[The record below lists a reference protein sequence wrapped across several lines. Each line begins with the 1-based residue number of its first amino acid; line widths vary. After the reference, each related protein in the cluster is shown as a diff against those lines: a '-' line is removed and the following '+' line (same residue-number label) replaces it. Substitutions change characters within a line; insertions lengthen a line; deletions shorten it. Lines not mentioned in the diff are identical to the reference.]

1 MIEGIAKQQ
10 LIKAGWY
17 PGRKINISQYENVY
31 EKYGYNF
38 FPAARRFVE
47 EYGDL
52 YIEDSF
58 YIDVY
63 GKKRVLT
70 HQSSTEAIQFTFPM
84 PEEVRELVG
93 RDIVPVA
100 MLYHMETCM
109 YISEDG
115 KFYQNERVGGL
126 AAENSDQLW
135 NEYYGT
141 VRGFATWEEL
151 KEGKGRT
158 MFTQTVEQ
166 FI

>member
-17 PGRKINISQYENVY
+17 PGRKINISQYESVY

-38 FPAARRFVE
+38 FPAARKFVE
-47 EYGDL
+47 EFGDL
-52 YIEDSF
+52 YIEDYF
-58 YIDVY
+58 YFKY
-63 GKKRVLT
+63 AKNNTACR
-70 HQSSTEAIQFTFPM
+70 QSSTEAIQFTYPM

-100 MLYHMETCM
+100 VLNHMEIRI

-115 KFYQNERVGGL
+115 KFYQNEREGGL
-126 AAENSDQLW
+126 VAENSDQLW
-135 NEYYGT
+135 NETYGP

-151 KEGKGRT
+151 REGKGRT
-158 MFTQTVEQ
+158 MFTQPVKQ
-166 FI
+166 YF